1 MRDGV
6 LHGRTGAGTT
16 RELTSP
22 EAGRLDAVLAR
33 AYDDLSRAHV
43 QRLIEE
49 GAARIN
55 GDVARK
61 SASVQAGDH
70 LELDVPAV
78 EREVVP
84 TGLDL
89 HVLYEDRRLAAIDKP
104 YGLPVHGAPGDT
116 APTVAAWWLERLGQ
130 DASAFDVERPG
141 VVHRL
146 DKDTSGVLLLA
157 KDPAS
162 QVALSAAFEHR
173 DAKKTYLAIVDGVP
187 TQTRAVVDAPI
198 DRDPRDRTRM
208 AVTTRGRES
217 RTEYEVVGHDGRQ
230 ALLVVRPESG
240 RTHQIRVHLAAIGFP
255 VVDDGVYGRKAA
267 KGRQLLHAYHI
278 DVPHP
283 NGGRLN
289 VTAPA
294 PADFGAA
301 IRSLGLETLAS
312 TYTEALPPTLEP

>member
-6 LHGRTGAGTT
+6 LHGGAGAGTT
-16 RELTSP
+16 RELRAL
-22 EAGRLDAVLAR
+22 EGGRLDAVLAR
-33 AYDDLSRAHV
+33 AFDLSRANV
-43 QRLIEE
+43 QRLIED

-55 GDVARK
+55 GEVARK
-61 SASVQAGDH
+61 SANVQAGD
-70 LELDVPAV
+70 LLALDLPEV
-78 EREVVP
+78 ESEVAP

-89 HVLYEDRRLAAIDKP
+89 PLLYEDERVAAIDKP
-104 YGLPVHGAPGDT
+104 AGLAVHGAPGDT
-116 APTVAAWWLERLGQ
+116 SPTVAAWWLERLG
-130 DASAFDVERPG
+130 DRAGGFDMERPG

-157 KDPAS
+157 KDSAAHS
-162 QVALSAAFEHR
+162 ALSAAFEQR
-173 DAKKTYLAIVDGVP
+173 ETKKTYLAIVDGVP
-187 TQTRAVVDAPI
+187 TQARAVVDAPI

-255 VVDDGVYGRKAA
+255 VVDDGVYGRKAP
-267 KGRQLLHAYHI
+267 KGRQLLHAYQI
-278 DVPHP
+278 DAPHP
-283 NGGRLN
+283 DGGRLT
-289 VTAPA
+289 VTAPV
-294 PADFGAA
+294 PADMASE